1 MKSDDPLHV
10 AIYSAVFLN
19 PGWCIRL
26 SWTGWL
32 VNNVNWFLPILEAGS
47 LRSGASAVQLWWG
60 SLPDGWLFLGAGE
73 AALWSPFY
81 QDTNPIPEGST
92 FITHQLTMAPPPN
105 VITMGLVFQH
115 LSFGRKQT
123 FSPQDQ
129 LKLGGGRERFILK
142 KEGGIGC
149 WETSNSLP

>member
-1 MKSDDPLHV
+1 MLSCLSQSRLVYQTVMDWV
-10 AIYSAVFLN
+10 ACQQCELISPN
-19 PGWCIRL
+19 SGGWKFEIRSQCGPAL
-26 SWTGWL
+26 VRFSSRWL
-32 VNNVNWFLPILEAGS
+32 TFNC
-47 LRSGASAVQLWWG
+47 
-60 SLPDGWLFLGAGE
+60 LFLGAGE

-149 WETSNSLP
+149 